1 MSRPNPHEVQNIRRL
16 RSHLGECTVLLKK
29 DGSFPLE
36 KAGTI
41 AAYGSGVR
49 RTIKGGTGSGE
60 VNSRY
65 FINVERGLERAGFTI
80 VSTDWLDAYDR
91 IREDNKKAFYRGIRE
106 KAKKNGTSVIAA
118 GMGAV
123 MLEPEYELP
132 RPSTCSP
139 AAPAKGTTAWTRK
152 AITAS
157 PTRRFGTSS
166 F

>member
-65 FINVERGLERAGFTI
+65 FINVERGLIKAGFTV

-106 KAKKNGTSVIAA
+106 KAKKNGATFQSA
-118 GMGAV
+118 
-123 MLEPEYELP
+123 LP
-132 RPSTCSP
+132 FQNRFKHASAEGIKIGSKLHFPSFHP
-139 AAPAKGTTAWTRK
+139 HKY
-152 AITAS
+152 I
-157 PTRRFGTSS
+157 
-166 F
+166 